1 MSKVEELWVKKEVM
15 DKVNQF
21 NSILNQEPSKEW
33 IRTLPGTTIK
43 YLPIERLEWLMTSI
57 FGQFKYE
64 VKSVL
69 VVDNSISV
77 VVRVHYYN
85 PVLDVWEWADGCG
98 AAPLL
103 ASEGDMAVA
112 LALPA
117 AKTFAVKDAVEP
129 LGKMF
134 GKDLNRAD
142 QIVYDNLSKGKK
154 DKTDVTRKV
163 IAALQKYQ
171 GKDKEQVKAD
181 VMKAVKDGW
190 PQEAIDSLSKKLSV
204 HPSIK

>member
-1 MSKVEELWVKKEVM
+1 MGKKVEEMWANKELMSKVN
-15 DKVNQF
+15 DF
-21 NSILNQEPSKEW
+21 NVTLNQEPQKEW
-33 IRTLPGTTIK
+33 VRTLKGTDIK
-43 YLPIERLEWLMTSI
+43 YLPIERIEWLLTSI
-57 FGQFKYE
+57 YGQFKYE

-69 VVDNSISV
+69 VIDNSVSC

-85 PVLDVWEWADGCG
+85 PVLDCWEWADGTG
-98 AAPLL
+98 AAPLM
-103 ASEGDMAVA
+103 ATEGDMAVA

-129 LGKMF
+129 LGKIF

-142 QIVYDNLSKGKK
+142 QIVYDNIDKSKK
-154 DKTDVTRKV
+154 DSTVVTRKV

-171 GKDKEQVKAD
+171 GKDKEAVKAE

-190 PQEAIDSLSKKLSV
+190 PQEAIDSLSKKLKV
-204 HPSIK
+204 A

>member
-1 MSKVEELWVKKEVM
+1 MSKVEGLWIDKEKMGKINDLNV
-15 DKVNQF
+15 
-21 NSILNQEPSKEW
+21 ILNQEPLEEW
-33 IRTLPGTTIK
+33 IRKLTGTNIK

-57 FGQFKYE
+57 FGKFHYE

-69 VVDNSISV
+69 VINNSVSV

-85 PVLDVWEWADGCG
+85 PVLDVWEWADGVG

-103 ASEGDMAVA
+103 ASEGDTAVA

-142 QIVYDNLSKGKK
+142 QIVYDNLDKGKK
-154 DKTDVTRKV
+154 DSVEVTKKI
-163 IAALQKYQ
+163 IASLQKYK
-171 GKDKEQVKAD
+171 GADKEKLKAET
-181 VMKAVKDGW
+181 MEAIKNKW
-190 PQEAIDSLSKKLSV
+190 PQEAIDSLSKKLKV
-204 HPSIK
+204 A

>member
-1 MSKVEELWVKKEVM
+1 MAKRVEELWANKELM
-15 DKVNQF
+15 DKVNEF
-21 NSILNQEPSKEW
+21 NLILSKEPEAEW
-33 IRTLPGTTIK
+33 VRKLLGTDIK

-57 FGQFKYE
+57 FGQFHYE

-69 VVDNSISV
+69 VINNSVSCM
-77 VVRVHYYN
+77 VRVHYYN
-85 PVLDVWEWADGCG
+85 PVLDCWEWADGVG

-103 ASEGDMAVA
+103 ATEGDMAVA

-142 QIVYDNLSKGKK
+142 TIVYGNLDKGKK
-154 DKTDVTRKV
+154 DIVDVTKKI
-163 IAALQKYQ
+163 IAAFKDYK
-171 GKDKEQVKAD
+171 GKDKEAIKGD
-181 VMKAVKDGW
+181 MMKAIADKW
-190 PQEAIDSLSKKLSV
+190 PQEAIDNLSKKLKV
-204 HPSIK
+204 A

>member
-1 MSKVEELWVKKEVM
+1 MAKRVEELWANKERM
-15 DKVNQF
+15 DKVNDL
-21 NSILNQEPSKEW
+21 NVILNQEPVEDW
-33 IRTLPGTTIK
+33 IRKLGGTSIK

-57 FGQFKYE
+57 FGQFHYE
-64 VKSVL
+64 VKEVL
-69 VVDNSISV
+69 VINSSV
-77 VVRVHYYN
+77 SCVVRVHYYN
-85 PVLDVWEWADGCG
+85 PVLDVWEWVDGVG

-142 QIVYDNLSKGKK
+142 QIVYDDIDKGNK
-154 DKTDVTRKV
+154 DKTDVTRR
-163 IAALQKYQ
+163 IIMALQGYK
-171 GKDKEQVKAD
+171 GADKEKVKAE
-181 VMKAVKDGW
+181 VMVAVKNGW
-190 PQEAIDSLSKKLSV
+190 PEEAMTTLSKKLKV
-204 HPSIK
+204 A

>member
-1 MSKVEELWVKKEVM
+1 MGKKVEEMWANKELM
-15 DKVNQF
+15 AKVNDF
-21 NSILNQEPSKEW
+21 NVTLNQEPQKEW
-33 IRTLPGTTIK
+33 VKTLKGTDIK
-43 YLPIERLEWLMTSI
+43 YLPIERIEWLLTSI
-57 FGQFKYE
+57 YGQFKYE

-69 VVDNSISV
+69 VIDNSVSC

-85 PVLDVWEWADGCG
+85 PVLDCWEWADGTG
-98 AAPLL
+98 AAPLM
-103 ASEGDMAVA
+103 ATEGDMAVA

-129 LGKMF
+129 LGKIF

-142 QIVYDNLSKGKK
+142 QIVYDNIDKSKK
-154 DKTDVTRKV
+154 DSTVVTRKV

-171 GKDKEQVKAD
+171 GKDKEAVKAE

-190 PQEAIDSLSKKLSV
+190 PQEAIDSLSKKLKV
-204 HPSIK
+204 A

>member
-1 MSKVEELWVKKEVM
+1 MAKKVEELWANKPLM
-15 DKVNQF
+15 DKVNDL
-21 NSILNQEPSKEW
+21 NLILSQEPQEEW
-33 IRTLPGTTIK
+33 IRKLTGTDIK

-57 FGQFKYE
+57 FGQFHYE
-64 VKSVL
+64 VKNVL
-69 VVDNSISV
+69 VIKESV
-77 VVRVHYYN
+77 SCMVRVHYYN
-85 PVLDVWEWADGCG
+85 PVLDVWEWADGVG

-103 ASEGDMAVA
+103 ATEGDMAVA

-142 QIVYDNLSKGKK
+142 TITYGNLDKSKK
-154 DKTDVTRKV
+154 DSTAVTRKV
-163 IAALQKYQ
+163 ITALQKYQ
-171 GKDKEQVKAD
+171 GKDKETVKAE

-190 PQEAIDSLSKKLSV
+190 PQEAIDSLSKKLKV
-204 HPSIK
+204 A